1 MRRLSLFICLV
12 CITFAAEAQLVVP
25 QGGAPTILIPAAGS
39 VQGGNGTFFRSDL
52 TVLNYRNSTQD
63 VQFQW
68 LPQGSSGSAVA
79 PFTVTMGA
87 MTGVTSEDFVA
98 SILHQ
103 TGLGAILITG
113 VTSTGAPDSSAH
125 LMATSRIWTPQANT
139 TAGTNSQQFDGIPLT
154 AIGNGTLTIVGQRRD
169 DRYRTNVGIVNLD
182 SQQQTFRID
191 LQSSVGTESQTVVVP
206 AMSLSQ
212 VSLPGP
218 NSTLPLQILVTSTSS
233 TSANFMAYGSSVDN
247 VTGDAWSSLGFSATV
262 AFANVF
268 PHITVT
274 NVP

>member
-1 MRRLSLFICLV
+1 MRRLSLFILLV
-12 CITFAAEAQLVVP
+12 STALAANAQLVVT
-25 QGGAPTILIPAAGS
+25 QSGAATILIPAAGS
-39 VQGGNGTFFRSDL
+39 VPGANGTFFRSDL

-79 PFTVTMGA
+79 PITVTMGA
-87 MTGVTSEDFVA
+87 MSGVTSEDFVA
-98 SILHQ
+98 SILNQ

-113 VTSTGAPDSSAH
+113 VTSNGVADPNAH
-125 LMATSRIWTPQANT
+125 LIATSRIWTPQANT
-139 TAGTNSQQFDGIPLT
+139 TSGTNSQQFNGIPLA

-182 SQQQTFRID
+182 SQPQTFRID
-191 LQSSVGTESQTVVVP
+191 LQSSVDTESQMVEIP

-212 VSLPGP
+212 VSAPGP
-218 NSTLPLQILVTSTSS
+218 NSTLPLQILATCVSS

-247 VTGDAWSSLGFSATV
+247 VTGDAWSSLGFNATV
-262 AFANVF
+262 AQSVAASFV
-268 PHITVT
+268 HLHD
-274 NVP
+274 VP